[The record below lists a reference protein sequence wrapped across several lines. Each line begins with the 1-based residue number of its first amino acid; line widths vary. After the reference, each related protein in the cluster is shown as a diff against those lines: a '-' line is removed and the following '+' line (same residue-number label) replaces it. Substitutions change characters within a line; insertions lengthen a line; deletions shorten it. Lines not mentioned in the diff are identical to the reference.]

1 MDWKGLRE
9 KMEFQQGY
17 CLYSN
22 IAHCYILMCNIV
34 MLHIKIRKEASKA
47 KNSPFTFIVLI
58 SQDMVL

>member
-34 MLHIKIRKEASKA
+34 MLHIKIKKEASKA
-47 KNSPFTFIVLI
+47 KIVPSHL
-58 SQDMVL
+58 